1 MHSIIPIHLVNTVII
16 DLLNGEKT
24 TELYY
29 TRIANTHFANF
40 EAFTR
45 LNGIVCV
52 EQEKNDAVGKLHL
65 AFCAVV
71 LSLTHKSSTIPL
83 NLSSSTGWPHFLPH
97 ANPLW
102 HERVFIHCH
111 LSPIIRHFEH
121 SLCNCF
127 ANVL

>member
-83 NLSSSTGWPHFLPH
+83 NLSPSTGFYRTRIHSGM
-97 ANPLW
+97 N
-102 HERVFIHCH
+102 VCSFIVTYRQLFDI
-111 LSPIIRHFEH
+111 LSIHYVIA
-121 SLCNCF
+121 LQMCF
-127 ANVL
+127 R